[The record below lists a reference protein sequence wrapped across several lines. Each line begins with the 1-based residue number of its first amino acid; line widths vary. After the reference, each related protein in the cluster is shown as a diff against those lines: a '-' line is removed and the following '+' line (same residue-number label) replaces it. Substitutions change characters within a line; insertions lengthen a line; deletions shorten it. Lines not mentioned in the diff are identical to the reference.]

1 MNEKKRD
8 WDTIVEFI
16 IVIMLGIT
24 ALLTA
29 WASWIGSL
37 HGGNQSTNYTTS
49 NNLASEGNS
58 EYNAGVQQMN
68 QDMMLWNDISD
79 MQMEILFAQNA
90 DDELTVEKTCY
101 QLFYKLDEN
110 LSGNM
115 ENAINWSISDDDY
128 NDPTAT
134 ILNWMDTPESMTSP
148 FFDQAYVDTYFVK
161 ANDLLEQSQEALEQG
176 REDNVHGDA
185 FGLVTVIFSVVLFLL
200 GIANSFK
207 NKKTKYAVVG
217 ISFVALIIAVIYMN
231 TLPLPT
237 GFSMSTFL
245 GG

>member
-1 MNEKKRD
+1 MNKKTRD
-8 WDTIVEFI
+8 WDTIIEFI

-29 WASWIGSL
+29 WASWISSL

-68 QDMMLWNDISD
+68 QNMMLWNDISD

-90 DDELTVEKTCY
+90 DDQLTVEKTCY

-110 LSGNM
+110 LSEDMGN
-115 ENAINWSISDDDY
+115 AVGWSISEDDY
-128 NDPTAT
+128 DNPTAT
-134 ILNWMDTPESMTSP
+134 ILDWMDTPESMTSP
-148 FFDQAYVDTYFVK
+148 FFDQAYVDTYFEK
-161 ANDLLEQSQEALEQG
+161 ANDLLEQSTQALEQG
-176 REDNVHGDA
+176 REDNSNGDA

-207 NKKTKYAVVG
+207 NKKTKHAVVV
-217 ISFVALIIAVIYMN
+217 ISFAALVIAVIYMT